1 MFSCSVVF
9 VGFVTLCLIYA
20 SAVQVR
26 SHLICN
32 FLFPFFYCPTLF
44 PRCDCKEQLKMSLE
58 YINENGGA
66 IIYLQQEG
74 RGIGLANKVAAYALQ
89 DVGMDT
95 VDANIHLGFPEDC
108 RQYGVV
114 PSILKD
120 MGIDSIRLITNN
132 PRKVSRLRAL
142 DVNVEETIPMVVDQ
156 ATPYNRKYLETKRER
171 MDHQNFDL
179 LLAKKPANGSS
190 NGVMAPQKNGVA
202 PMAEDFINE
211 GEEMAANAI
220 ASALVD
226 IDPED
231 AAGVTAADDG
241 YCFGRESVEKAIIA
255 IGNGELVVV
264 VDDMDRENEGDF
276 IMAADLCTPQTMA
289 TIVRYSSGVICVG
302 MEGERMDELEL
313 PAMVSNNEDPKE
325 TAFSVTVDA
334 TEKHGKIINIW
345 HGR

>member
-1 MFSCSVVF
+1 
-9 VGFVTLCLIYA
+9 
-20 SAVQVR
+20 
-26 SHLICN
+26 
-32 FLFPFFYCPTLF
+32 
-44 PRCDCKEQLKMSLE
+44 
-58 YINENGGA
+58 
-66 IIYLQQEG
+66 
-74 RGIGLANKVAAYALQ
+74 
-89 DVGMDT
+89 
-95 VDANIHLGFPEDC
+95 
-108 RQYGVV
+108 
-114 PSILKD
+114 
-120 MGIDSIRLITNN
+120 
-132 PRKVSRLRAL
+132 
-142 DVNVEETIPMVVDQ
+142 MVVDQ

-190 NGVMAPQKNGVA
+190 NGVMAPQKTGVA

-276 IMAADLCTPQTMA
+276 IMAADLAPRRRWPQ
-289 TIVRYSSGVICVG
+289 SSDTRAG
-302 MEGERMDELEL
+302 
-313 PAMVSNNEDPKE
+313 
-325 TAFSVTVDA
+325 
-334 TEKHGKIINIW
+334 
-345 HGR
+345 

>member
-1 MFSCSVVF
+1 
-9 VGFVTLCLIYA
+9 
-20 SAVQVR
+20 
-26 SHLICN
+26 
-32 FLFPFFYCPTLF
+32 
-44 PRCDCKEQLKMSLE
+44 
-58 YINENGGA
+58 
-66 IIYLQQEG
+66 
-74 RGIGLANKVAAYALQ
+74 
-89 DVGMDT
+89 
-95 VDANIHLGFPEDC
+95 
-108 RQYGVV
+108 
-114 PSILKD
+114 
-120 MGIDSIRLITNN
+120 
-132 PRKVSRLRAL
+132 
-142 DVNVEETIPMVVDQ
+142 
-156 ATPYNRKYLETKRER
+156 

-190 NGVMAPQKNGVA
+190 NGVMAPQKPGVA

-334 TEKHGKIINIW
+334 TENHGKIINIW